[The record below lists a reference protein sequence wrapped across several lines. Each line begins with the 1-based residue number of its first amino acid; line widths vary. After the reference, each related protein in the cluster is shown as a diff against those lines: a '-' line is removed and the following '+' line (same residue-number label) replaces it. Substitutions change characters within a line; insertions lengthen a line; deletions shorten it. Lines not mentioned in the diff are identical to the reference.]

1 MMSSPEGTLT
11 KTERNLW
18 NAIVS
23 EAMAQLKY
31 NTYAYKALEE
41 GHPEVAQVF
50 QEVAGAENIH
60 GMNHLR
66 VSGEV
71 KSSMENLKKVVSSES
86 KEISARYPRMVKD
99 ALDEGRLDAAETFS
113 MAMDREQHHLEVFVR
128 AMDTLEAKLAKG
140 GESRGNGEELPFQET
155 SSVRR
160 RPVAEAQVSPSYAVA
175 RMEVEGERWRIAS
188 LGRIREVVFG
198 AQDGLLSTLAL
209 VTSVA
214 VADVGNSTV
223 LIAGLA
229 GALAGMIT
237 MASGAYLGS
246 RAEQDI
252 QSAEIAKEIKELEEH
267 PAEELA
273 ELVVLYQREGL
284 SFSEAKGVAEHI
296 ANDKDLWLRT
306 MIEKELGLSPEG
318 TTNPIKDA
326 LSMGA
331 AFIVAAIVPILPY
344 FFADG
349 GVAISTSVSGALV
362 GLFVL
367 GMAKGRVVK
376 KSPILQGL
384 EILLIGAA
392 AAGVG
397 FALGEVIPR
406 LVT

>member
-31 NTYAYKALEE
+31 NTYAHKALEE

-71 KSSMENLKKVVSSES
+71 KSSMENLKNVVSSES
-86 KEISARYPRMVKD
+86 KEISASYPRMVKD
-99 ALDEGRLDAAETFS
+99 AIDEGRLDAAETFS
-113 MAMDREQHHLEVFVR
+113 LAMDREQHHLEVFVR
-128 AMDTLEAKLAKG
+128 AMDALEAKQAKG
-140 GESRGNGEELPFQET
+140 GESRGKGEDLPFQET

-160 RPVAEAQVSPSYAVA
+160 LPTAEPQVSPSYAVA
-175 RMEVEGERWRIAS
+175 RMEVEGERWRVAS

-214 VADVGNSTV
+214 VADVGNTIV
-223 LIAGLA
+223 LTAGLA
-229 GALAGMIT
+229 GALAGMLT
-237 MASGAYLGS
+237 MATGAYLGS

-252 QSAEIAKEIKELEEH
+252 QSSEIAKEIKELEEH

-284 SFSEAKGVAEHI
+284 SFGEAKGVAEHI

-306 MIEKELGLSPEG
+306 MIEKELGLSPEV
-318 TTNPIKDA
+318 TANPIKDGFT
-326 LSMGA
+326 MGA
-331 AFIVAAIVPILPY
+331 AFIVAAIIPILPY
-344 FFADG
+344 FFSDG
-349 GVAISTSVSGALV
+349 GIAIGASVSAALV

-367 GMAKGRVVK
+367 GMGKGRVVR
-376 KSPILQGL
+376 KSPLLQGL
-384 EILLIGAA
+384 EILLIGAV
-392 AAGVG
+392 AAGLG
-397 FALGEVIPR
+397 FALGEGIPR